1 MSATRLAIQ
10 GHRLIQ
16 IGVALFL
23 FTSFQGFAVPYF
35 AVPNLGRS
43 VHTLSGFTGVL
54 LVALGLVWPR
64 LKLTS
69 QLSRL
74 AFWFLI
80 YSALATIAGFVIA
93 ALLGAL
99 GFAVVHVAAL
109 LVTEFGFWAL
119 AWGGGGAN
127 VGEIRGLVDDVLAG
141 KDMAEHSNQTLVFGA
156 SIFAL
161 VVGLIRTIETAYTYS
176 FFWCVASA
184 IYLLLRMDADE
195 KEMDEVYI
203 EVERPKATVAPAAAS
218 APASSPPP
226 PASPPAAAASDGGE
240 EGG

>member
-1 MSATRLAIQ
+1 MVTTEKEQRMSATALSVQ

-54 LVALGLVWPR
+54 LAALGLVWPK

-69 QLSRL
+69 MLSRL

-93 ALLGAL
+93 ALLGA
-99 GFAVVHVAAL
+99 GSSIMPIAAAGARGSDAQEML
-109 LVTEFGFWAL
+109 IQFVMYPAAPTGIVSFSLIL
-119 AWGGGGAN
+119 WGL
-127 VGEIRGLVDDVLAG
+127 RGC
-141 KDMAEHSNQTLVFGA
+141 N
-156 SIFAL
+156 
-161 VVGLIRTIETAYTYS
+161 R
-176 FFWCVASA
+176 
-184 IYLLLRMDADE
+184 DA
-195 KEMDEVYI
+195 
-203 EVERPKATVAPAAAS
+203 EVEA
-218 APASSPPP
+218 
-226 PASPPAAAASDGGE
+226 
-240 EGG
+240 

>member
-1 MSATRLAIQ
+1 MEQRMSATRLAIQ

-93 ALLGAL
+93 ALLGA
-99 GFAVVHVAAL
+99 GSSIMTIAAACHRGSDAQEML
-109 LVTEFGFWAL
+109 IQLVMYPAAPTG
-119 AWGGGGAN
+119 
-127 VGEIRGLVDDVLAG
+127 II
-141 KDMAEHSNQTLVFGA
+141 S
-156 SIFAL
+156 FAL
-161 VVGLIRTIETAYTYS
+161 ILWGLRGSGVHGNVIE
-176 FFWCVASA
+176 
-184 IYLLLRMDADE
+184 
-195 KEMDEVYI
+195 
-203 EVERPKATVAPAAAS
+203 
-218 APASSPPP
+218 
-226 PASPPAAAASDGGE
+226 G
-240 EGG
+240 